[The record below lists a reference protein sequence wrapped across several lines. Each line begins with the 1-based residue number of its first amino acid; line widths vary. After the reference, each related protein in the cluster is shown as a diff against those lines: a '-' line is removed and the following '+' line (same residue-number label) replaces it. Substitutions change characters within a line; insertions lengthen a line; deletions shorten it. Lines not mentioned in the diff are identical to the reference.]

1 MTTSSDRVQEGTSIL
16 ELGNLILHEC
26 LEMDR
31 QCKKDEIPSP
41 SMLPGTNTTFW
52 SDTAS
57 IIAQSRTKAIGLLE
71 RLTTLLQG
79 PHDFLHEFVASNW
92 DHGAL
97 YTFLQSPI
105 LDYLVSTGGC
115 ASLFKLAEVS
125 NIPEDKLTRILA
137 LLRCKNFLHE
147 PQIGVFSLTAVSE
160 ELARDEDFRAWVEF
174 QYVDRT
180 YFLNRPYTDE
190 KGCSKPGWQVLI
202 LRTHLLRRQ
211 MNTARES
218 QHSNR
223 GMSIC
228 PHTVYFGSHTHE
240 YLDGDLRCTSGILL
254 IRRKVNGFVEP

>member
-1 MTTSSDRVQEGTSIL
+1 
-16 ELGNLILHEC
+16 
-26 LEMDR
+26 
-31 QCKKDEIPSP
+31 
-41 SMLPGTNTTFW
+41 
-52 SDTAS
+52 
-57 IIAQSRTKAIGLLE
+57 LE

-160 ELARDEDFRAWVEF
+160 ELARDEDFRA
-174 QYVDRT
+174 
-180 YFLNRPYTDE
+180 DE